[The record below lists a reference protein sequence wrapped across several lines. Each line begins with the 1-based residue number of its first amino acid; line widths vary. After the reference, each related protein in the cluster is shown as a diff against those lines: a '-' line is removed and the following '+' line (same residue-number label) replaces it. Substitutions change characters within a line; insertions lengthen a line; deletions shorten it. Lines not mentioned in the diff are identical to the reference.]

1 MTELPDDLV
10 QFAVTLADEAE
21 SLLRAGTEA
30 AASARLKADRSFVT
44 DLDNAIEQRLRAS
57 IADRYPAHG
66 VIGEEGE
73 DVRADAEWTWVLD
86 PIDGTAPFIAGM
98 PVYGSLIAL
107 CRHGEPKV
115 GVITF
120 PATQDRWVG
129 VAGRPTQRNGAPCR
143 TRAGEGLPGAI
154 QAVMNPDFFD
164 DGERKA
170 LQAVCARTAWRIY
183 GGSAFSYGLL
193 ASGRIDLAID
203 TRLKVHDY
211 AAFVPVIEGAGG
223 VITDWDGARLRVG
236 SGPRVLAA
244 GDPSRHAEALRL
256 VRDALA

>member
-10 QFAVTLADEAE
+10 QFAVSLADEAE
-21 SLLRAGTEA
+21 SLLRAGTA
-30 AASARLKADRSFVT
+30 ASASARLKADRSFVT
-44 DLDNAIEQRLRAS
+44 DLDHAIEQRLRAS
-57 IADRYPAHG
+57 IAARHPEHG
-66 VIGEEGE
+66 VIGEEGD
-73 DVRADAEWTWVLD
+73 DVRADSEWTWVLD

-107 CRHGEPKV
+107 CRHGEPAV

-129 VAGRPTQRNGAPCR
+129 VSGRPTQRNGAPCR
-143 TRAGEGLPGAI
+143 TRGGAELSTAI
-154 QAVMNPDFFD
+154 QAVMNPDFFED
-164 DGERKA
+164 EERRA
-170 LQAVCARTAWRIY
+170 LQAVSARTAWRIY

-193 ASGRIDLAID
+193 ASGRIDLAVD

-223 VITDWDGARLRVG
+223 VITDWDGAPLRIG

-244 GDPSRHAEALRL
+244 GDAARHAEALR
-256 VRDALA
+256 VIRESFA